1 MITIQ
6 IADDHKMIVD
16 GFTKLINESGLAIV
30 DNVYYDLNSCRLG
43 LAKMV
48 PDILLL
54 DIVIPGGDGIDF
66 CAEIKKSYPGLSVI
80 MLTVYKESSI
90 VKRALHNGASGYIL
104 KNTDASE
111 ILAGIESVSR
121 GECFLCKETSILLK
135 KKNEDV
141 IWLLDREKEL
151 LNYIAAGYPTKEI
164 ADLMCR
170 NIETIRTHRK
180 NLLIKLKARNMA
192 ELIKKGYEMGLI
204 R

>member
-80 MLTVYKESSI
+80 MLTVYKERRI
-90 VKRALHNGASGYIL
+90 FIM
-104 KNTDASE
+104 
-111 ILAGIESVSR
+111 
-121 GECFLCKETSILLK
+121 
-135 KKNEDV
+135 
-141 IWLLDREKEL
+141 EK
-151 LNYIAAGYPTKEI
+151 
-164 ADLMCR
+164 
-170 NIETIRTHRK
+170 
-180 NLLIKLKARNMA
+180 
-192 ELIKKGYEMGLI
+192 
-204 R
+204 